1 LARSSPG
8 SSTTRSNPAG
18 TASSSGAALVSQVR
32 DLLDKLGRDPLPT
45 ADAGD
50 LLHATREAVR
60 ALGAA
65 RGDRRE
71 AAPGQAVELR
81 SLLHRIL
88 EKAAERPLRLT
99 MAGTPF
105 AEEWTDLLLRAV
117 DVSDFTVGPLFLGRA
132 RQCGD
137 RTLFLLPPHRR
148 EGRIS
153 WADAQRQ
160 VLRIGASLLALRDAG
175 EAGPDAPVALLGANS
190 PEVALFDLACLVTG
204 TRNVPVPANSPPGQ
218 VQFILKHAGVR
229 CLFLGDD
236 AAARAA
242 IDGIGAGGPPR
253 IHWLDPTREPRV
265 RIDSFESFLALGAGT
280 PEGAVRDAAHA
291 VHSGD
296 VATVMYTSGTTGDP
310 KGVPFTHANLVTKRY
325 ARAAAWPDI
334 GEGDVFLCYL
344 PLYHT
349 FGRWLEMLGCVFWG
363 SVYAFVDDVSVESLL
378 YSFQRVRPTTFI
390 SVPKKWSQLAE
401 AVAPMS
407 DNTDADPDR
416 DREISRELVSV
427 TGGRLKRGLSA
438 AGYLPPTVFGRFH
451 RAGIELHSGFGMTEA
466 TGGITMTPP
475 GDYRDDSIGVA
486 LPGIELRVA
495 EDGELLIRGPYVTPP
510 ADDDPP
516 REDDWFATGDIVTL
530 DAAGHLSIIDR
541 KKEIFKNVQGETI
554 SPRRVESLFSEFDVV
569 DRVLLIGDG
578 RAYCTVLIVPDEE
591 IRTTYAEGDDITIEA
606 PEAREI
612 FAPLVSTVNRFL
624 APFER
629 ILDFALLSRDLDADR
644 GELTAKGTPRRKL
657 VGERFKSAIEPM
669 YTRETLVLA
678 VGELPVRIPHWVL
691 RQTGIHARELRG
703 DADGIEVVTTGRRLV
718 VERLEGT
725 RVRVGDLEY
734 DIGGDTL
741 RLGEILGRAQLWLGN
756 DAVRAFAGPGVE
768 HWWRRG
774 QRFEVA
780 TRLVRRPLRDESGQ
794 REGATWA
801 SDTGPDIGMLHAF
814 AGRLR
819 HPDAEVRR
827 QVVETLRVTITGARP
842 EIDHLVRELLRSG
855 LADTAIRGECFRAL
869 VPHLAPA
876 ELDALLAVHLED
888 ASFPSPRE
896 RELIALSPLRDDQ
909 LDAVLERVQRLADE
923 VARGG
928 DPSRLDR
935 FLALLVRQAISHR
948 STHLRSRSLLARL
961 AEDAAGNQL
970 RARFHATLD
979 ALVSGFRGTL
989 PTVETAPGVRWEEAV
1004 TLADGVREAD
1014 RTRILAAISTTPL
1027 LVEARTLLD
1036 PAPFAGPAPLERGS
1050 VTVRFLGTGTGRR
1063 VHHLEW
1069 APPSG
1074 DPTASS
1080 FECIV
1085 KTNEDLTWD
1094 EVQAELRLLVRARSG
1109 ASGRPVV
1116 KTQGGGYHEH
1126 GLWTEEFIP
1135 GQTLDH
1141 LLEDLAAAPPD
1152 TLDDAGAVAAD
1163 EESGGQ
1169 ITLMWPFVVSSCT
1182 SLVVDFWK
1190 RTGGRVALAK
1200 PSAEKVVLPAHD
1212 WQIGGRLVSIAD
1224 RVPCE
1229 RLIDVLRSTQE
1240 GILRPVARRHP
1251 EANLGPEWPLL
1262 FSAALEVLGER
1273 EGLELLES
1281 EAAGRPG
1288 RLAAAALR
1296 FASSVRR
1303 RGFLPGRIRHAAR
1316 RYRRWA
1322 GLNPD
1327 ATLEAQA
1334 ATLSQIEGAY
1344 GIAELDTE
1352 RPGSRMQLFRHTV
1365 FRGSDPDF
1373 LRAFDHLIAKS
1384 LTGPETPE
1392 EWRAQVAA
1400 LREAFPL
1407 RGREEF
1413 FLARML
1419 YPHVEA
1425 GTRAVLVREHGTAAA
1440 GVEVQHTGP
1449 DGHVFTIRRPANP
1462 GETSALYRVFRSS
1475 NFRRVGSGDHDLL
1488 VVTEAQGRVIGGLI
1502 YRWISPTYIALEW
1515 IVVSRAHR
1523 GRNIGSVLLTE
1534 FIERIR
1540 VQGVRVL
1547 STGFFRPSFFAKFDF
1562 GVDPRYAGLV
1572 RFLEPE
1578 DVSAPSAPLAP
1589 E

>member
-1 LARSSPG
+1 
-8 SSTTRSNPAG
+8 
-18 TASSSGAALVSQVR
+18 
-32 DLLDKLGRDPLPT
+32 
-45 ADAGD
+45 
-50 LLHATREAVR
+50 
-60 ALGAA
+60 
-65 RGDRRE
+65 
-71 AAPGQAVELR
+71 
-81 SLLHRIL
+81 LLHRIL
-88 EKAAERPLRLT
+88 EEAAERPLRLT
-99 MAGTPF
+99 MADTPF
-105 AEEWTDLLLRAV
+105 AAEWTELLLRAV
-117 DVSDFTVGPLFLGRA
+117 DVSDFTVGALFLGRA

-160 VLRIGASLLALRDAG
+160 VLRIGAALLALRDAG
-175 EAGPDAPVALLGANS
+175 EAGPEAPVALLGANS
-190 PEVALFDLACLVTG
+190 PEIALFDLACLVTG
-204 TRNVPVPANSPPGQ
+204 TRNVPVPANSPPAQ
-218 VQFILKHAGVR
+218 ADFILRHAGAR

-236 AAARAA
+236 VAARTAM
-242 IDGIGAGGPPR
+242 DGIGAGGPAR
-253 IHWLDPTREPRV
+253 IHWLDGTREARD
-265 RIDSFESFLALGAGT
+265 RIAPFDAFLALGENT
-280 PEGAVRDAAHA
+280 PDETVRAAIHS
-291 VHSGD
+291 VRSGD
-296 VATVMYTSGTTGDP
+296 VATFMYTSGTTGAP

-325 ARAAAWPDI
+325 ARAAAWPEI

-390 SVPKKWSQLAE
+390 SVPKKWIQLAE
-401 AVAPMS
+401 AVAPMT

-416 DREISRELVSV
+416 DREISRALVSV

-438 AGYLPPTVFGRFH
+438 AGYLPPTVFARFH

-475 GDYRDDSIGVA
+475 DEYRDDSIGVA
-486 LPGIELRVA
+486 LPGVELRVA

-554 SPRRVESLFSEFDVV
+554 SPRRVESLFSEFDIV

-591 IRTTYAEGDDITIEA
+591 IRSTYAEKDEATIEA
-606 PEAREI
+606 PEAREM

-629 ILDFALLSRDLDADR
+629 ILDFTLLARDLDADR

-657 VGERFKSAIEPM
+657 VGERFKGAIEPM
-669 YTRETLVLA
+669 YTRETLVLS
-678 VGELPVRIPHWVL
+678 VGDLPVRIPHWVL

-703 DADGIEVVTTGRRLV
+703 DAAGIEVVTTGRRLGI
-718 VERLEGT
+718 ERLDGT

-734 DIGGDTL
+734 DPGGDTL

-756 DAVRAFAGPGVE
+756 DAIRAFAGPGVE

-780 TRLVRRPLRDESGQ
+780 TRLLHRPLREDAGDD
-794 REGATWA
+794 GAATWA
-801 SDTGPDIGMLHAF
+801 SDTGLDIGMLHEF

-827 QVVETLRVTITGARP
+827 QVVETLRATITGARP

-855 LADTAIRGECFRAL
+855 LADSHIRGECFRAL
-869 VPHLAPA
+869 LPHLAPD
-876 ELDALLAVHLED
+876 ELDALLVAHLRDPE
-888 ASFPSPRE
+888 FPTPRE
-896 RELIALSPLRDDQ
+896 MDLIALSPLRDDQ
-909 LDAVLERVQRLADE
+909 LDAVLERMQRLADD

-928 DPSRLDR
+928 APSQLDR
-935 FLALLVRQAISHR
+935 FLRLLVRQAISHR

-961 AEDAAGNQL
+961 AEDAAGDRL
-970 RARFHATLD
+970 RARFHETLD
-979 ALVSGFRGTL
+979 ALVSGFRSTL
-989 PTVETAPGVRWEEAV
+989 PNAERAPGITWEDAV
-1004 TLADGVREAD
+1004 TFGEGVRPQD
-1014 RTRILAAISTTPL
+1014 RARILAAISTTPML
-1027 LVEARTLLD
+1027 AEARTLLD
-1036 PAPFAGPAPLERGS
+1036 PTPFAGPAPLERAS

-1069 APPSG
+1069 APPAG
-1074 DPTASS
+1074 DPNVSS

-1085 KTNEDLTWD
+1085 KTNDDLAWE
-1094 EVQAELRLLVRARSG
+1094 EVQSELRLLVRARSG

-1141 LLEDLAAAPPD
+1141 LLEDLADAPPE
-1152 TLDDAGAVAAD
+1152 TLDHPGTVVPEEAA
-1163 EESGGQ
+1163 GGQ
-1169 ITLMWPFVVSSCT
+1169 IALMWPFVVSSCA

-1190 RTGGRVALAK
+1190 RTGGRVALAA
-1200 PSAEKVVLPAHD
+1200 PVPDKVVLPAHD
-1212 WQIGGRLVSIAD
+1212 WQVGGRLVSIAD
-1224 RVPCE
+1224 RVACD
-1229 RLIDVLRSTQE
+1229 RLTDVLRSIQE
-1240 GILRPVARRHP
+1240 GILRPLATRYAD
-1251 EANLGPEWPLL
+1251 ANLGPEWPLL

-1273 EGLELLES
+1273 EGLELLER
-1281 EAAGRPG
+1281 EAAGRSG

-1296 FASSVRR
+1296 FSSSVRR

-1344 GIAELDTE
+1344 GIADLDTE

-1365 FRGSDPDF
+1365 FRGSEPDF

-1384 LTGPETPE
+1384 LAGHETPE
-1392 EWRAQVAA
+1392 EWRSEVAA
-1400 LREAFPL
+1400 MREGFPL

-1425 GTRAVLVREHGTAAA
+1425 GTRAVLVREYGTAAA

-1449 DGHVFTIRRPANP
+1449 DGKVFTIRRPANP
-1462 GETSALYRVFRSS
+1462 GETSALYRVFRAS
-1475 NFRRVGSGDHDLL
+1475 NFRRVGAGDHDLL

-1502 YRWISPTYIALEW
+1502 YRWVSPTYIALEW

-1534 FIERIR
+1534 FLERIR

-1578 DVSAPSAPLAP
+1578 DAPAPSAARAP